1 MIAASKPWC
10 RRPPSRR
17 SFTAASGCDSNF
29 NALPAA
35 WSRCKRRHILPDAT
49 MPEAPYPPP
58 WHNSPMS
65 TVAEFKIEYKRIL
78 DLKGALVAKPPAF
91 ATDYEEVRGMYRA
104 MTRERLFDAKAVN
117 LQRTG
122 QLGTYA
128 SSLGHEATHIGVAAA
143 MRPQDVLAPVY
154 REIGTQLWRGV
165 TMLEI
170 LTYWGGDECGNDF
183 AGPRADFAWCVP
195 IATQTLHAA
204 GAAMAFKVRK
214 EPRCALAYI
223 GDGGTSE
230 GAFYEALNLAGSRA
244 LPVVFVIVN
253 NGWAIS
259 VPVAAQTAAGTLAQK
274 AVAAGIR
281 GVQVDGN
288 DVFAVRAVVTEALE
302 TARRGAGPTLIE
314 ALTYRLSDHTTA
326 DDASRYRSGQEVKDA
341 WAIEPLLRIRKFLC
355 AMGIWDAGKEQAL
368 LQECAVEVDAAVA
381 GYLARA
387 KPATDAMFD
396 HLFAALPAHLHEQ
409 RLTARHYS
417 SKPGGSKPSGH

>member
-35 WSRCKRRHILPDAT
+35 WSRCKRRHILPGTT
-49 MPEAPYPPP
+49 MPEAPHSPP
-58 WHNSPMS
+58 WHNSPMP

-78 DLKGALVAKPPAF
+78 DFKGALVAKPPAF

-128 SSLGHEATHIGVAAA
+128 SSLGHEATHIGVGAA
-143 MRPQDVLAPVY
+143 MRPEDVLAPVY
-154 REIGTQLWRGV
+154 REIGTQMWRGV

-170 LTYWGGDECGNDF
+170 LTYWGGDERGNDF

-214 EPRCALAYI
+214 EPRCALTYI

-230 GAFYEALNLAGSRA
+230 GAFYEALNLAGARA

-259 VPVAAQTAAGTLAQK
+259 VPTKSQTAAQTLAQK
-274 AVAAGIR
+274 AVAAGIP
-281 GVQVDGN
+281 GIQVDGN
-288 DVFAVRAVVTEALE
+288 DVFAVREVVGDALE
-302 TARRGAGPTLIE
+302 AARLGEGPRLMG
-314 ALTYRLSDHTTA
+314 ALTSGLSDHTTSEA
-326 DDASRYRSGQEVKDA
+326 ASRYRPAQEVKDA
-341 WAIEPLLRIRKFLC
+341 WALEPLIRLR
-355 AMGIWDAGKEQAL
+355 
-368 LQECAVEVDAAVA
+368 
-381 GYLARA
+381 
-387 KPATDAMFD
+387 
-396 HLFAALPAHLHEQ
+396 
-409 RLTARHYS
+409 
-417 SKPGGSKPSGH
+417 